1 MKHSR
6 EYSDEFL
13 NAWID
18 NELDHE
24 ETAQLVDALRY
35 DPELSKRINELKN
48 VREMVRFAYRDIT
61 PAIDTHAPGKNHSQ
75 KTFRMLAA
83 SILLVTGAVLGWAL
97 HVATQSSSNILDIAE
112 AVQLKG
118 VPANEEI
125 KMVLHV
131 TTGNKSKLSTLLDE
145 TERLLQRYKQESK
158 KVRLDILTNGQ
169 GLQLIKAKHSPFA
182 ARIQKLQQLYD
193 NLTFKACSKAIKRL
207 QNKTGKTFDTL
218 PNTIV
223 VPSALGD
230 IMKRQGEGWSYIKI

>member
-1 MKHSR
+1 MKHSG

-24 ETAQLVDALRY
+24 ETALLVDALRY

-48 VREMVRFAYRDIT
+48 VREMVRFAYRDVT
-61 PAIDTHAPGKNHSQ
+61 PPVDTNAPEKNHSR

-83 SILLVTGAVLGWAL
+83 SILLVTGTVLGWAL
-97 HVATQSSSNILDIAE
+97 HVATQSSANILDIAE

-118 VPANEEI
+118 APANEEI

-131 TTGNKSKLSTLLDE
+131 TTGNKNKLNTLLDE
-145 TERLLQRYKQESK
+145 TARLLQRYQQESK

-182 ARIQKLQQLYD
+182 ARIQKLQQQYN
-193 NLTFKACSKAIKRL
+193 NLTFKACSKAISRL
-207 QNKTGKTFDTL
+207 QKKTGKTFDAL
-218 PNTIV
+218 PNTVV